1 MHNSQILESD
11 KKKRD
16 RAKITRKSRFNL
28 LFRSDNS
35 SRNSSVSQVQNCVI
49 LIKSSK
55 KDVTVPKEQF

>member
-16 RAKITRKSRFNL
+16 RAKITRKSQFNL